1 MNLSMVAYTH
11 NPSIRDGEAG
21 ELLGVQA
28 VSKFFFFQKAYTD
41 TWPESSALAREVITE
56 PMS

>member
-1 MNLSMVAYTH
+1 MVAYTH